1 MPSTKDLS
9 QDVPRTRASWW
20 WGLGG
25 AGVGRGGTRGH
36 GYASEASRRLGGGVS
51 SAPGGGGGF
60 TSMRLPGPPEVTCVV
75 ARAVSQ
81 GGDEV

>member
-1 MPSTKDLS
+1 M
-9 QDVPRTRASWW
+9 
-20 WGLGG
+20 GG
-25 AGVGRGGTRGH
+25 ARGH
-36 GYASEASRRLGGGVS
+36 GYASEASRRLGRRRRGGGVS